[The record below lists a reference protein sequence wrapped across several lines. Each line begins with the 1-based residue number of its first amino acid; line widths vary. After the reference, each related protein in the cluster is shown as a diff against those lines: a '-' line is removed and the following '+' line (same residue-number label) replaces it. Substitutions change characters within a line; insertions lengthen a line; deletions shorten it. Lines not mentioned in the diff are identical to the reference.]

1 VVVDYVAS
9 WPQIFRRAQGAQ
21 GRGARGARGRKGAQG
36 TDGGRKG
43 RKGQTGGSPSQETHG
58 TGNCKGYALSVPGFS
73 RQAAP
78 TRIAFHSNP
87 AAPCKG
93 EVLDA
98 GKPPLACKK
107 FLDENEKAAAESELE
122 RRFREFE
129 AKFWGL
135 RFKCETTSW
144 VRNPPAAC
152 KSSQFSPPGCRP
164 PRL

>member
-1 VVVDYVAS
+1 VRNLSGGYRATDIPTATYESPARFGTEIQAGK
-9 WPQIFRRAQGAQ
+9 WTETWAQG
-21 GRGARGARGRKGAQG
+21 GAR
-36 TDGGRKG
+36 D
-43 RKGQTGGSPSQETHG
+43 QTGGSPSQETHG
-58 TGNCKGYALSVPGFS
+58 TDNCKGYALSVPGFS

-87 AAPCKG
+87 AARCKG
-93 EVLDA
+93 EALDA

-135 RFKCETTSW
+135 RFKMRDYFMGE
-144 VRNPPAAC
+144 
-152 KSSQFSPPGCRP
+152 KSAGRM
-164 PRL
+164 

>member
-1 VVVDYVAS
+1 MTESGSELGDAAAFLITNLLGS
-9 WPQIFRRAQGAQ
+9 RRLKLHECIGLWS
-21 GRGARGARGRKGAQG
+21 
-36 TDGGRKG
+36 G

-87 AAPCKG
+87 VAQCKG
-93 EVLDA
+93 EVLDT
-98 GKPPLACKK
+98 GNPPLACKK

-129 AKFWGL
+129 AEFWGL

-152 KSSQFSPPGCRP
+152 KSSQFSPPACWPARI
-164 PRL
+164 